1 MSKSMKKTIE
11 VEFCEEQIEVTVEL
25 FNHDDDDVTFEIESA
40 TCGAVDILSIIEALG
55 GLSKLTDVVEKK
67 LKEEN
72 CDD

>member
-1 MSKSMKKTIE
+1 MSQSMKKTID

-25 FNHDDDDVTFEIESA
+25 FNHDDDVTFEIESA

-67 LKEEN
+67 LTRQL
-72 CDD
+72 

>member
-1 MSKSMKKTIE
+1 MNQSMKKTIE

-25 FNHDDDDVTFEIESA
+25 FNHDDDVTFEIESA

-55 GLSKLTDVVEKK
+55 GLSNLSKVVEKK

>member
-1 MSKSMKKTIE
+1 MSQSMKKTIE

-25 FNHDDDDVTFEIESA
+25 FNHDDDVTFEIESA

-67 LKEEN
+67 LTRQL
-72 CDD
+72 

>member
-1 MSKSMKKTIE
+1 MYKTIE

-25 FNHDDDDVTFEIESA
+25 FNHDDTPTFSIESVFFED
-40 TCGAVDILSIIEALG
+40 VDILHFIDSLG

>member
-1 MSKSMKKTIE
+1 MRMYKTIE

-25 FNHDDDDVTFEIESA
+25 FNHDDDVTFEIESA

-55 GLSKLTDVVEKK
+55 GLSNLSAIVVKK
-67 LKEEN
+67 LKEED